1 MNCLADSTAG
11 AAAIPPITASKA
23 GEWRGRDGPTT
34 DIEHRFHLI
43 LSISG
48 NLKLL
53 SKSDAMNIHSHGG
66 DGYHPG
72 NLGFEDLP
80 S

>member
-1 MNCLADSTAG
+1 MSD
-11 AAAIPPITASKA
+11 
-23 GEWRGRDGPTT
+23 
-34 DIEHRFHLI
+34 
-43 LSISG
+43 SG
-48 NLKLL
+48 NLNLL
-53 SKSDAMNIHSHGG
+53 SKSDALNIHSHGG